1 MPQQFGPRDLKEV
14 PYLVVYKIIFIISVV
29 VKVYIEYEHA
39 LMNCSNNETLFD
51 FKLTILTEKSLVIK
65 KFWF

>member
-39 LMNCSNNETLFD
+39 LMIAVTTKRCL
-51 FKLTILTEKSLVIK
+51 ILN
-65 KFWF
+65 